1 MTPVIFR
8 IDTKRMFILSL
19 AILISGLSIHLL
31 HAMLLAGS
39 QRDEGTKEVFVVD
52 VGIEAAH
59 INNRK

>member
-1 MTPVIFR
+1 
-8 IDTKRMFILSL
+8 
-19 AILISGLSIHLL
+19 
-31 HAMLLAGS
+31 MLLAGS